1 MRCWV
6 CHTSEINRRWDPRKE
21 NDERSSNHGTSLKTF
36 AMSARQG
43 RGEPES
49 LTPVRNTTFDI
60 DMEFEEDPRTS
71 RADPLSSFDD
81 LA

>member
-1 MRCWV
+1 
-6 CHTSEINRRWDPRKE
+6 
-21 NDERSSNHGTSLKTF
+21 
-36 AMSARQG
+36 MSARQG